1 MLSTRLRRLPSIG
14 ALARGVVAQAAA
26 QLDRLFLW
34 VPVAFGLG
42 AAVYLG
48 LKDEPTLWPAAAAA
62 IVLGIAATAVAWRA
76 GPRALQAALVLAAVT
91 CAGFAIAKLRSD
103 HVAAPIVPSN
113 IGVAEVEGY
122 VVDID
127 SPSQTG
133 PRLLIAPTAISHLT
147 TDQLPLRV
155 RIVMP
160 TQEIAT
166 PGAAIRVMALLDPPP
181 SPAAPGA
188 YDFARD
194 AWFAGEGAVGLARGS
209 PELIAAPAPP
219 WRLRLDM
226 TVNAFRWRTAER
238 LAADMDKVMGG
249 HAGDAAGLAVA
260 VTTSHQDWLS
270 QQVRNDLRGAGLA
283 HMLAI
288 AGLHT
293 AALSGFV
300 FFGLRLLISLW
311 PWLALRVNGKKVAAA
326 GGLIAV
332 AAYLVLSGA
341 HAPARRAAITAS
353 VAFAAILMDR
363 QAISLRSL
371 ALAALIILL
380 IEPEVVVQPGFEM
393 SFCATAA
400 LVAMAEVWPRKPS
413 PTGLPWPIAF
423 LQRGRDW
430 LVALFMVSLVAG
442 AATGPFAIQHFNR
455 IANFGVFANLTAD
468 FVASVVMMPA
478 LAVALMLELIGHG
491 LAAPALFV
499 AGWSAKAIIALGH
512 LFATAPGAA
521 TPASTAPQ
529 IALLASYFG
538 ILFVCLWN
546 GWLRWLALP
555 FAFAVALWP
564 RPPAPVAWIASD
576 GGDAAVAFQGQ
587 EVALKPGVRGY
598 ATQLWAQRR
607 GLTMPA
613 DMARARGAL
622 FDCDYWSCAARP
634 GVSPSLAIW
643 WTRRKPKPDRL
654 AELCARADIFVLK
667 AEVDL
672 PGDCRG
678 VLVLRPADFAAGGA
692 AEVFRAQAGA
702 KPGWRIAWSQPLRG
716 HRPWTAQ
723 E

>member
-1 MLSTRLRRLPSIG
+1 MPSKIAWTASGVERSRSVSSMRIRNLPPVWRANSQLKSAARAVPMCIIPVGEGAMRVTTGGAGSDIALPGPRADVPGAGVLSTRFRRLPSIG
-14 ALARGVVAQAAA
+14 ALARGAAAEAAA
-26 QLDRLFLW
+26 QLDRLFIW

-42 AAVYLG
+42 AAIYLG
-48 LKDEPTLWPAAAAA
+48 LKTEPPLWPAAAAA
-62 IVLGIAATAVAWRA
+62 IVLGAAATAVVWRA
-76 GPRALQAALVLAAVT
+76 GPMAGSRALHAALVLLAVIA
-91 CAGFAIAKLRSD
+91 AGFAIAKLRSD
-103 HVAAPIVPSN
+103 HVAAPIVPPN

-127 SPSQTG
+127 TPSQTG

-181 SPAAPGA
+181 APAAPGA

-194 AWFAGEGAVGLARGS
+194 AWFSGEGAVGLARGS
-209 PELIAAPAPP
+209 PQLIAAPQPP
-219 WRLRLDM
+219 WRLRLAM
-226 TVNAFRWRTAER
+226 AINAFRWRTAER
-238 LAADMDKVMGG
+238 LAGDMDKVMGG

-270 QQVRNDLRGAGLA
+270 QQVRNDLRAAGLA

-300 FFGLRLLISLW
+300 FFGLRFLVSLW
-311 PWLALRVNGKKVAAA
+311 PWLAVRVSGKKIAAA
-326 GGLIAV
+326 GGLVAV

-400 LVAMAEVWPRKPS
+400 LVALAEIWPRKPA

-423 LQRGRDW
+423 IQRARDW
-430 LVALFMVSLVAG
+430 LIALFMVSLVAG

-468 FVASVVMMPA
+468 FVASVVDDAGAGRRAAAGADRPRTGRA
-478 LAVALMLELIGHG
+478 GAVRRRLVGEGDHCARPRLRHRAGRRDGRLDRAADRPHRLLLRHPVRLPLAG
-491 LAAPALFV
+491 LAALAGTAARFCGGALAPA
-499 AGWSAKAIIALGH
+499 AGRLW
-512 LFATAPGAA
+512 PGSPPTAA
-521 TPASTAPQ
+521 T
-529 IALLASYFG
+529 
-538 ILFVCLWN
+538 
-546 GWLRWLALP
+546 
-555 FAFAVALWP
+555 
-564 RPPAPVAWIASD
+564 RPWRS
-576 GGDAAVAFQGQ
+576 
-587 EVALKPGVRGY
+587 
-598 ATQLWAQRR
+598 
-607 GLTMPA
+607 
-613 DMARARGAL
+613 RAR
-622 FDCDYWSCAARP
+622 
-634 GVSPSLAIW
+634 
-643 WTRRKPKPDRL
+643 K
-654 AELCARADIFVLK
+654 
-667 AEVDL
+667 
-672 PGDCRG
+672 
-678 VLVLRPADFAAGGA
+678 
-692 AEVFRAQAGA
+692 
-702 KPGWRIAWSQPLRG
+702 WR
-716 HRPWTAQ
+716 
-723 E
+723 

>member
-1 MLSTRLRRLPSIG
+1 
-14 ALARGVVAQAAA
+14 
-26 QLDRLFLW
+26 
-34 VPVAFGLG
+34 
-42 AAVYLG
+42 
-48 LKDEPTLWPAAAAA
+48 
-62 IVLGIAATAVAWRA
+62 
-76 GPRALQAALVLAAVT
+76 
-91 CAGFAIAKLRSD
+91 
-103 HVAAPIVPSN
+103 
-113 IGVAEVEGY
+113 
-122 VVDID
+122 
-127 SPSQTG
+127 
-133 PRLLIAPTAISHLT
+133 
-147 TDQLPLRV
+147 
-155 RIVMP
+155 
-160 TQEIAT
+160 
-166 PGAAIRVMALLDPPP
+166 
-181 SPAAPGA
+181 
-188 YDFARD
+188 
-194 AWFAGEGAVGLARGS
+194 
-209 PELIAAPAPP
+209 
-219 WRLRLDM
+219 
-226 TVNAFRWRTAER
+226 
-238 LAADMDKVMGG
+238 MGG

-300 FFGLRLLISLW
+300 FFSQRLLIAAV
-311 PWLALRVNGKKVAAA
+311 PWLALRVPGKKVAAA
-326 GGLIAV
+326 GGLVAV

-400 LVAMAEVWPRKPS
+400 LVALAEIWPRRPQ
-413 PTGLPWPIAF
+413 PEGLPWAMAF
-423 LQRGRDW
+423 IQRARDW
-430 LVALFMVSLVAG
+430 LIALFMVSLVAG

-478 LAVALMLELIGHG
+478 LAVALLLELVGHG
-491 LAAPALFV
+491 LAVPALFV
-499 AGWSAKAIIALGH
+499 GGWSAKAIIALGH

-521 TPASTAPQ
+521 MPASTAPQ
-529 IALLASYFG
+529 IALVLSYFG

-546 GWLRWLALP
+546 GWLRWLGLP
-555 FAFAVALWP
+555 LAAAVALWP

-576 GGDAAVAFQGQ
+576 GGDAALAFQGQ
-587 EVALKPGVRGY
+587 EVALKPGVRAY

-607 GLTMPA
+607 GLAIPT

-634 GVSPSLAIW
+634 GVSPALGIW
-643 WTRRKPKPDRL
+643 WTRRRPKPERL
-654 AELCARADIFVLK
+654 AALCERSDILVLK

-672 PGDCRG
+672 PASCRG

-692 AEVFRAQAGA
+692 AEVFRTQAGA
-702 KPGWRIAWSQPLRG
+702 KIGWRIVWSQPLRG
-716 HRPWTAQ
+716 RRPWSAAD
-723 E
+723 

>member
-1 MLSTRLRRLPSIG
+1 MLSTRLPRLPSAG
-14 ALARGVVAQAAA
+14 ALWRGARAEAAA

-48 LKDEPTLWPAAAAA
+48 LKDEPPLWPAATAA
-62 IVLGIAATAVAWRA
+62 IGLGGAAIAVALR
-76 GPRALQAALVLAAVT
+76 GGSRALTAALVLMALVA
-91 CAGFAIAKLRSD
+91 AGFSVAKLRSD
-103 HVAAPIVPSN
+103 HVAAPIVPAH

-127 SPSQTG
+127 TPSQTG

-194 AWFAGEGAVGLARGS
+194 AWFTGEGAVGLARSS
-209 PELIAAPAPP
+209 PQLIEAPRAP
-219 WRLRLDM
+219 WRLRLAM
-226 TVNAFRWRTAER
+226 ATNAFRWRTAQR
-238 LAADMDKVMGG
+238 LTADMDRVMGG

-300 FFGLRLLISLW
+300 FFSLRFLVSLW
-311 PWLALRVNGKKVAAA
+311 PWLAVRVSGKKIAAA
-326 GGLIAV
+326 GGLVAV

-400 LVAMAEVWPRKPS
+400 LVALAEIWPRKPQ
-413 PTGLPWPIAF
+413 PEGLPWPLAF

-478 LAVALMLELIGHG
+478 LAVALLAELAGHG
-491 LAAPALFV
+491 LALPALFV

-512 LFATAPGAA
+512 IFATAPGAA
-521 TPASTAPQ
+521 QTASTAPQ
-529 IALLASYFG
+529 VALLISYFG

-546 GWLRWLALP
+546 GWLRWLGLP
-555 FAFAVALWP
+555 LAAAVALWP
-564 RPPAPVAWIASD
+564 RPPSPVAWIASD
-576 GGDAAVAFQGQ
+576 GGDAAIAVAGR
-587 EVALKPGVRGY
+587 EVALKPGVRSY

-607 GLTMPA
+607 GLQVPA
-613 DMARARGAL
+613 DMAQARGAF
-622 FDCDYWSCAARP
+622 FDCDFWSCAPRP
-634 GVSPSLAIW
+634 GVTPSLAIW
-643 WTRRKPKPDRL
+643 WTRRAPKPDRL
-654 AELCARADIFVLK
+654 AELCARADVLVLK
-667 AEVDL
+667 AEADL
-672 PGDCRG
+672 PHACRG

-692 AEVFRAQAGA
+692 AELFRDKA
-702 KPGWRIAWSQPLRG
+702 GWRIAWSQPLRG
-716 HRPWTAQ
+716 RRPWTAQ